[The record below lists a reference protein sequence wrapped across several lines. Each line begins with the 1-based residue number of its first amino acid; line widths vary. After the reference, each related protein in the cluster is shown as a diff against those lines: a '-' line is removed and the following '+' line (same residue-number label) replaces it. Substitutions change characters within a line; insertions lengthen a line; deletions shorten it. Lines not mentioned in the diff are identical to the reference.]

1 MATTKPAG
9 PVKPFETFLAEDK
22 LGGEGV
28 YGMPNHWRTGED
40 GREIPV
46 DPQREQSGGLSDA
59 PSVAPV
65 AAPGNSS
72 PVKY

>member
-9 PVKPFETFLAEDK
+9 PVKPFESFIAE
-22 LGGEGV
+22 EQMGV
-28 YGMPNHWRTGED
+28 GIYGMPNNYRVGED

-59 PSVAPV
+59 PSAAPV